1 MRHVA
6 ERLRAQ
12 QRWSF
17 FGQAGLAAVLLL
29 AAGGGLWF
37 AVAQFTADPF
47 APTRPH
53 GMTCGEVLDQLPD
66 YLAGRIDD
74 KPTITAIENHLSCCI
89 GCDHRYRELGGDKT
103 FVAAPADPAPHCEEP
118 CCTPDAP

>member
-1 MRHVA
+1 MGAEPSKLAAAAQDLWSACPPGTMRHVA

-47 APTRPH
+47 APIRPH

-66 YLAGRIDD
+66 YLAGRIEDA
-74 KPTITAIENHLSCCI
+74 PTIATIENHL
-89 GCDHRYRELGGDKT
+89 
-103 FVAAPADPAPHCEEP
+103 A
-118 CCTPDAP
+118 